1 MQVDRK
7 LALDDAVP
15 GIQEAMKHL
24 LSFHVILSTR
34 HAFHIPVKRLAVK
47 LYTFIMFFFLFSTF
61 LKCHIQIEV
70 TQVCH
75 YCIMSFISVSI
86 DQSV

>member
-34 HAFHIPVKRLAVK
+34 HAF
-47 LYTFIMFFFLFSTF
+47 FIF
-61 LKCHIQIEV
+61 Q
-70 TQVCH
+70 
-75 YCIMSFISVSI
+75 
-86 DQSV
+86 